1 MADHLDDATRASA
14 LQFMTTEHFT
24 LQTARSATI
33 ADASSRASLFISTV
47 SSALV
52 ALAFIGQIS
61 GIGAA
66 FYAFSFVLLPALC
79 FLGIVTFIRTLELAI
94 EDMIYAR
101 GIGRIRRFY
110 LELAPQTRDYF
121 ILAANDDTAGAMGN
135 MGLLPSRFQL
145 FVTTAGMVSVITS
158 ILAGVLVG
166 LAIQGIAAPP
176 LPFTLACG
184 SGMFL
189 VAVAVHTRVQLA
201 RWERAERQQVVL
213 FPSAG
218 TER

>member
-1 MADHLDDATRASA
+1 MQKLRRRSRR
-14 LQFMTTEHFT
+14 Q
-24 LQTARSATI
+24 ARGGSTQRHPCPTHWI
-33 ADASSRASLFISTV
+33 TKGQSRA
-47 SSALV
+47 
-52 ALAFIGQIS
+52 
-61 GIGAA
+61 
-66 FYAFSFVLLPALC
+66 
-79 FLGIVTFIRTLELAI
+79 
-94 EDMIYAR
+94 
-101 GIGRIRRFY
+101 
-110 LELAPQTRDYF
+110 QTRDYF

-135 MGLLPSRFQL
+135 LGVLPSRFQL

-184 SGMFL
+184 GGMFL

-201 RWERAERQQVVL
+201 RWERAERQHVVL